1 MNNIVNAPE
10 LEWLKANSVNG
21 TPEGVDTIDKE
32 YKRTWCSITLLN
44 YVLEGN
50 YEAFSKCQKAGRITL
65 ESFNELREYV
75 KSALQTPEDE
85 DAMRAFLVINDLG
98 KVGDF
103 VKKIQETIGF
113 ESVDHD
119 MIMYEG
125 LRMHPEFSPTFNRLT
140 QKYKDLILEGLK
152 TNFNMGQYIQ
162 SECLPANLL
171 PLLGITDEAF
181 NFYMIHVLFDI
192 GGAAGHVV
200 PDGTVIINELY
211 WKKFSYALHTL
222 SEYIKGNCDA
232 YSAYGN
238 FVNKTNSIYKVT
250 AFPVM
255 KLCNLMRVSNVVEA
269 AEVQN
274 AWNSLDDCIK
284 GVISEEL
291 CSTGIND
298 SAILMYYLPACLQ
311 NAWTFYKKVNAENAL
326 RKTISLVMPVI
337 AELYKRVR
345 HEVGDNEGVTV
356 AFIADVATA
365 AKEPENL
372 KATNFDMKLVGSD
385 FKFEKREVV

>member
-326 RKTISLVMPVI
+326 RKTISVVMPVI

>member
-125 LRMHPEFSPTFNRLT
+125 LRMHPEFSPTFSRLN
-140 QKYKDLILEGLK
+140 QKYKNLILEGLK

-222 SEYIKGNCDA
+222 SDYIKGNCDA

-274 AWNSLDDCIK
+274 AWNSLDDGIK
-284 GVISEEL
+284 DVISEEL

-311 NAWTFYKKVNAENAL
+311 NAWTFYKNANAENAL
-326 RKTISLVMPVI
+326 SKTISMVMPVI

-356 AFIADVATA
+356 AFIADVATE

>member
-211 WKKFSYALHTL
+211 WKKFSYSLHTL
-222 SEYIKGNCDA
+222 SDYIKGNCDA

-269 AEVQN
+269 GEVQN

-284 GVISEEL
+284 DVISEEL

-326 RKTISLVMPVI
+326 RKTISVVMPVI

-356 AFIADVATA
+356 AFIADVATV

-372 KATNFDMKLVGSD
+372 KATNFDMKSVGSD

>member
-113 ESVDHD
+113 ESIDHD

-211 WKKFSYALHTL
+211 WKKFSYSLHTL
-222 SEYIKGNCDA
+222 SDYIKGNCDA

-269 AEVQN
+269 GEVQN

-284 GVISEEL
+284 DVISEEL

-326 RKTISLVMPVI
+326 RKTISVVMPVI

-372 KATNFDMKLVGSD
+372 KATNFDMKSVGSD